1 LGTAL
6 VPFDDQD
13 HWEAW
18 HQLQHKKADERQST
32 LYRRYEIL
40 AAKLKKWGV
49 FVTLLGA
56 SIFLS
61 GFVLSELE
69 YIGLLAAI
77 STAVLG
83 VPLATFGVMT
93 FLRPVSTICM
103 FDFGS
108 NTTNGET
115 LTEILTTEHPLNFSC
130 PSCHERVNLA
140 APWICGHCRNE
151 HESWI
156 NGSLFLGCVNSDCY
170 VAGKLVEPA
179 RKHRAATA
187 YQCPSCAD
195 HILINPKLYQQA
207 NSHTKP
213 YRGVARFI
221 GDTQPPK
228 IGGHLSENEMT
239 VGDLLN
245 YAIDRA
251 I

>member
-18 HQLQHKKADERQST
+18 HQLQHKKADERQSK

-40 AAKLKKWGV
+40 AVKLKKWGV
-49 FVTLLGA
+49 IVALLGA
-56 SIFLS
+56 SISLS
-61 GFVLSELE
+61 GFVLLELE
-69 YIGLLAAI
+69 YTGILTAM
-77 STAVLG
+77 STVVLG
-83 VPLATFGVMT
+83 VPLAVSGAMT
-93 FLRPVSTICM
+93 FFRPVYTIWM
-103 FDFGS
+103 FDFGLD
-108 NTTNGET
+108 TTNDKT

-151 HESWI
+151 HENWI

-170 VAGKLVEPA
+170 VAGKLVEPS

-221 GDTQPPK
+221 GDTQQPK
-228 IGGHLSENEMT
+228 VNGKLSANEIT
-239 VGDLLN
+239 IGDLIN
-245 YAIDRA
+245 QAIDQS